1 MNSPVPD
8 SRRSVGA
15 IERLLS
21 AYRSPGPYLSAIV
34 PTEAVSDSSR
44 ADTFARRRDEIEGL
58 GATPAMLDALAAR
71 LAVPAPD
78 DAGGQL
84 VWVAA
89 DGTTVADF
97 GQEPPKAPVFRLAE
111 LPDAAPAIEWAQWRI
126 PHIIVAVTPGF
137 YELIVFPVDDAPSLL
152 QFVALGEALDRCRA
166 IVDEL
171 GIELLVIGGDADQ
184 AAPLQRE
191 LTATL
196 SPSCIIEAIDTDE
209 APTGDDLA
217 DATVRRVA
225 DLAARRTVDAL
236 REFRFLREHGEA
248 VEGAHAVV
256 EALAAGEAELVG
268 PAAHLLVHAD
278 PADRRLA
285 YFGDGARDI
294 GLEVAPYLPR
304 SARLVDVAIRAAL
317 LQGARVRIIP
327 STPDTGPVDDI
338 ALTLPRAEA

>member
-1 MNSPVPD
+1 MSAPVPD

-15 IERLLS
+15 VDRLLR
-21 AYRSPGPYLSAIV
+21 AYRAPGPYLSAIV
-34 PTEAVSDSSR
+34 PTESVSDTPR
-44 ADTFARRRDEIEGL
+44 ADTFAQRRDELEGL
-58 GATPAMLDALAAR
+58 GATDIMLEALGAR

-78 DAGGQL
+78 DAGGQV

-111 LPDAAPAIEWAQWRI
+111 LPDAAPALEWAQWRI
-126 PHIIVAVTPGF
+126 PHMIAAVSPGS
-137 YELIVFPVDDAPSLL
+137 YELIVFPADDAPSLL
-152 QFVALGEALDRCRA
+152 QFVALGEALDRCQA

-171 GIELLVIGGDADQ
+171 GIELLVVGGDADES
-184 AAPLQRE
+184 APLRRE
-191 LTATL
+191 LTAAL
-196 SPSCIIEAIDTDE
+196 PASCIIDHVETDE
-209 APTGDDLA
+209 APTGDALA

-248 VEGAHAVV
+248 VEGAPAVI

-268 PAAHLLVHAD
+268 PSARLLVHAD

-285 YFGDGARDI
+285 YFGDGPRDI
-294 GLEVAPYLPR
+294 GLEIAPYLLR
-304 SARLVDVAIRAAL
+304 SARLVDVAIRAAV

-327 STPDTGPVDDI
+327 STAETGPVDDI
-338 ALTLPRAEA
+338 ALSLPRGGI

>member
-15 IERLLS
+15 VERLLS

-44 ADTFARRRDEIEGL
+44 ADTLARRRDELAGL
-58 GATPAMLDALAAR
+58 GATEVMLDALAAR

-111 LPDAAPAIEWAQWRI
+111 LPDAAPALEWAQWRI
-126 PHIIVAVTPGF
+126 PHLIVAVTPGF
-137 YELIVFPVDDAPSLL
+137 FELAVFPVDDAPSLL

-166 IVDEL
+166 VVDEL
-171 GIELLVIGGDADQ
+171 GIELVVIGGDPDQ
-184 AAPLQRE
+184 VTALQRE
-191 LTATL
+191 LTTML
-196 SPSCIIEAIDTDE
+196 PPSCIIEPVDADE
-209 APTGDDLA
+209 APTGDELA

-225 DLAARRTVDAL
+225 DLTARRTVDAL

-248 VEGAHAVV
+248 VEGAPAVI

-268 PAAHLLVHAD
+268 PAARLLVHAD

-285 YFGDGARDI
+285 YFGDGARDV
-294 GLEVAPYLPR
+294 GLEIAPYLLR

-327 STPDTGPVDDI
+327 STADTGPVDDI
-338 ALTLPRAEA
+338 ALTLPRADM